1 MTDQLIECKRCGS
14 NAAYKQYQSPE
25 IFTIQCFGCGFVSNS
40 VMTENSEFL
49 KEQMKILPD
58 LYKSLLVVDEDGLV
72 WMPTNI
78 NLEQTG
84 MIFANGSSSDN
95 WKWAA
100 VKAVRVK
107 EEEKEKFKKKDGTYF
122 EWKMNMESMKEFDEK
137 DFLEAMDYLGLF
149 GEVVESKK

>member
-1 MTDQLIECKRCGS
+1 MTDQLSNCNRCGG
-14 NAAYKQYQSPE
+14 NACYVTEVAPGIKTY
-25 IFTIQCFGCGFVSNS
+25 QCFGCGFCASS
-40 VMTENSEFL
+40 PMTEGSEFL
-49 KEQMKILPD
+49 KEQMEILPD
-58 LYKSLLVVDEDGLV
+58 LYKSLMVVDEDGLV

-78 NLEQTG
+78 NLPETG
-84 MIFANGSSSDN
+84 MIFANGSSPDN

-137 DFLEAMDYLGLF
+137 DFMEAMDYLGLF
-149 GEVVESKK
+149 KEVVEDKK